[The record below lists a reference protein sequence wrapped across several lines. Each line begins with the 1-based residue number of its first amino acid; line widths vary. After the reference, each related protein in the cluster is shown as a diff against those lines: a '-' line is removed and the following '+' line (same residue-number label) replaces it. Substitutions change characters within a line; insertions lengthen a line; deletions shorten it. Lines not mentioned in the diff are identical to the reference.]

1 MTNKPYI
8 NIECTIA
15 GEQYK
20 VCGYVSNGRVVFMY
34 SVHRTNTGWAYLNN
48 RVHHR
53 KISKIRA
60 KLATEINAY
69 IEEVAA

>member
-1 MTNKPYI
+1 MTTEHI

-20 VCGYVSNGRVVFMY
+20 VCGFVSNGRVVFMY

-69 IEEVAA
+69 TEAVAA

>member
-1 MTNKPYI
+1 MTNNPYI
-8 NIECTIA
+8 KIECTIA

-20 VCGYVSNGRVVFMY
+20 VCGSVLNGRAVFRY
-34 SVHRTNTGWAYLNN
+34 LVHRTNTGWAYLNN
-48 RVHHR
+48 SVHHR